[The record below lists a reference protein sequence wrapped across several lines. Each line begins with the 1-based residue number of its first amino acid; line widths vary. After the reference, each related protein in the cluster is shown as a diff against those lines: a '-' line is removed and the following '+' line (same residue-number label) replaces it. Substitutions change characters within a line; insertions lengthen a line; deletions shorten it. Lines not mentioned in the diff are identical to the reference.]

1 MRDCSV
7 RRWLGVFVA
16 GLITVLPA
24 LGAGKSFDPEGA
36 DANWRRVTVTV
47 HTRQPGPVPVLTAQ
61 DVKVY
66 ENNRSLPVKS
76 WIAAKAQTAPLDL
89 TIVLDGSIRSTV
101 SLQFGDL
108 AAFLP
113 SLPSGTRVR
122 VAYAEYG
129 GNRIAQDF
137 TADYPSAARALR
149 IPLGPTMAG
158 ASIYQSVA
166 ELLKHW
172 PNDGNRRALLLI
184 SDGTDFNQGY
194 VESDPMLNTE
204 LQRAIDL
211 AQSGDVPVYTLFA
224 RGAFSLERNWYLFD
238 NGQSCL
244 LRLSRET
251 GGQSYFMGTITPLSF
266 APYLRQLSDDLRHE
280 YVLTFLAS
288 SRPQSGYQR
297 IRVTTEVPGISLSAP
312 ARVYVPK
319 AG

>member
-1 MRDCSV
+1 MVGRFRGGIDN
-7 RRWLGVFVA
+7 GA
-16 GLITVLPA
+16 A
-24 LGAGKSFDPEGA
+24 GAGS
-36 DANWRRVTVTV
+36 WRVVRSGRGGRSWSRVTVTL
-47 HTRQPGPVPVLTAQ
+47 HTRQPGPVPILTVR

-76 WIAAKAQTAPLDL
+76 WIAAEAQTAPLDL
-89 TIVLDGSIRSTV
+89 TIVLDDSIRSSV

-113 SLPSGTRVR
+113 SLPAGTRVR

-129 GNRIAQDF
+129 GDRIAQDF
-137 TADYPSAARALR
+137 TADYPLAARALR
-149 IPLGPTMAG
+149 IPLGTTMAG
-158 ASIYQSVA
+158 GSIYQSVA
-166 ELLKHW
+166 HLLKHW

-194 VESDPMLNTE
+194 VESDPVLNTE

-244 LRLSRET
+244 LRLSTQT
-251 GGQSYFMGTITPLSF
+251 GGQSYFMGTLTPLSF
-266 APYLRQLSDDLRHE
+266 APYLRQLSNDLHHE
-280 YVLTFLAS
+280 YVLTFLAA
-288 SRPQSGYQR
+288 SRPRSGGYQR